1 MSVATSSSPTAGC
14 AIPKESFHRLGQY
27 LSASDIGTSNTLC
40 ERFQDEDSNIT
51 SDVESDVA
59 AADTGISVQD
69 PHMNTLKVGINRSE
83 SQNDSMS
90 HISVDLGSMDS
101 PEEKSRFYDISLSV
115 DQGDRDPNVE
125 FLTDSNDQ
133 EVERIGIHARTHRDR
148 MVLTEDHFNSTGSR
162 MRVGADGDS
171 GEEEGVS
178 VSDDDECILRA
189 SRLSNLSIC
198 TATHDVDVLLKRRAD
213 QLAAD
218 NENKGILRSN
228 SAEEDAEGS
237 VVSDM
242 EEEYF
247 MGYSHSHS
255 DAPTPSDVLAM
266 SLYSDCGVPLRAITR
281 RRA

>member
-1 MSVATSSSPTAGC
+1 MSIATSSSPTAGC

-51 SDVESDVA
+51 SDVDSEA
-59 AADTGISVQD
+59 AVDSGISVQD
-69 PHMNTLKVGINRSE
+69 PQNVPQEGNNIIRSE

-90 HISVDLGSMDS
+90 RISVDLGSMDS
-101 PEEKSRFYDISLSV
+101 PQGESRFYDISLSV
-115 DQGDRDPNVE
+115 DQGDRDPTLE
-125 FLTDSNDQ
+125 LITHSNCKGDQ
-133 EVERIGIHARTHRDR
+133 EVDRNVHARTHRDR
-148 MVLTEDHFNSTGSR
+148 LVLTENHFNSTGSR
-162 MRVGADGDS
+162 ARANEDMDS

-218 NENKGILRSN
+218 NENKERIARSG
-228 SAEEDAEGS
+228 SEEDAEGS

-247 MGYSHSHS
+247 MGYSHS
-255 DAPTPSDVLAM
+255 DTPIPTDVLAG
-266 SLYSDCGVPLRAITR
+266 SLYSDCGVPLRAVTR
-281 RRA
+281 RGA